1 MVFYFTATGNC
12 LYVAKELD
20 GSPISIPKVKQGDI
34 FEDDKIGIVAPVYG
48 GELPNIVLNFIKAS
62 TFKTPYLYM
71 VLTYGHDATDS
82 AEYTYNQCKA
92 LGKEFNYVNNLLMVD
107 NYLPNFDIEKEKAI
121 DKKIP
126 EQLSQIKSDIESGKN
141 HIPTASQ
148 QAGTVGGT
156 ETIIDTV
163 TYSNLHIGD
172 TYTITGDLHYKEDFT
187 DKDGVFHAA
196 GDTVMENGKAKRVNK
211 KCEFCLACI
220 HACPNN
226 AIALKREKNQNARFL
241 NENININEII
251 NSNNQEG

>member
-12 LYVAKELD
+12 LYIAKQLD
-20 GSPISIPKVKQGDI
+20 SSPTSIPKVKQDGK
-34 FEDDKIGIVAPVYG
+34 FEDEKIGIVAPVYG

-62 TFKTPYLYM
+62 TFQTPYLYM

-92 LGKEFNYVNNLLMVD
+92 LGKKFNYVNNLLMID

-126 EQLSQIKSDIESGKN
+126 EQLAQIKADIESRKEY
-141 HIPTASQ
+141 IPIASK
-148 QAGTVGGT
+148 QAKTGHKMFRAASKLMPAL
-156 ETIIDTV
+156 IDG
-163 TYSNLHIGD
+163 SALQM
-172 TYTITGDLHYKEDFT
+172 T
-187 DKDGVFHAA
+187 DKCIGCTLCAKVCPI
-196 GDTVMENGKAKRVNK
+196 GNIVMENGKAKRVNK

-226 AIALKREKNQNARFL
+226 AIALKREKNPNARFL